1 MENIMNTLNT
11 LTDSEIQAIKE
22 ASARYEVYKL
32 HIKNKTLN
40 NENIIQSEICFDK
53 CIKMIGEKL
62 EINAIKSC
70 QEFIA
75 ESENNIYID
84 KIEK

>member
-1 MENIMNTLNT
+1 MGNIMNT
-11 LTDSEIQAIKE
+11 LTDSEIQTFRE
-22 ASARYEVYKL
+22 ACAQGEVYKL
-32 HIKNKTLN
+32 HIDNKTLN

-53 CIKMIGEKL
+53 CIKMIGKKL
-62 EINAIKSC
+62 EINAKKSC

-75 ESENNIYID
+75 ESENNIYIN